1 MAQSAQRLSV
11 PLQPGIAT
19 EVFRRC
25 LTEPF
30 ERAFGVTVDTPPR
43 SEQFLQDVKEDMEA
57 GRHSYDVV
65 EWPQLQFQMAKR
77 LGMCL
82 PLDYSL
88 MPNLGDMHPR
98 YLDVDMQGVGVF
110 VYGLVPVYVPS
121 LVPRPITRWADLWAP
136 EFRGQ
141 IALRD
146 QIMSNQLMAVTCKVL
161 GIAMGELA
169 DERTFERAWA
179 KLAELARNAGHWAH
193 SEGHVQEVIAAKRV
207 PISQQFID
215 VAQIQKD
222 RGVEIEV
229 VFPEEGSIWAYRS
242 WTIVEGSRNQE
253 LAREFINF
261 VQGAGPQ
268 KALAE
273 SFFGHPTNRRVDL
286 DPAIVPRI
294 YGRPMADADLSF
306 PTWDW
311 YLERRDIEERWN
323 RLLR

>member
-1 MAQSAQRLSV
+1 MAQSKQRLSV

-19 EVFRRC
+19 EIFRRC

-43 SEQFLQDVKEDMEA
+43 SERFLQDVKEDMEA
-57 GRHSYDVV
+57 GRHSFDVV

-82 PLDYSL
+82 PLDHSS
-88 MPNLGDMHPR
+88 MPNLGEMHPR
-98 YLDVDMQGVGVF
+98 YLDLDMLGVGVF

-121 LVPRPITRWADLWAP
+121 LVPRPINKWADLWAP
-136 EFRGQ
+136 EFKGM

-161 GIAMGELA
+161 DVPMAELR
-169 DERTFERAWA
+169 DERTFEHAWA
-179 KLAELARNAGHWAH
+179 KLSELVRNAGSWAY
-193 SEGHVQEVIAAKRV
+193 SEGHVQKIIASRQV

-229 VFPEEGSIWAYRS
+229 VFPDEGPVWAYRS
-242 WTIVEGSRNQE
+242 WTIVKGSRNAD
-253 LAREFINF
+253 LAHEFINF

-273 SFFGHPTNRRVDL
+273 SFFGHPTNSRVKL
-286 DPAIVPRI
+286 DPCLVPRI
-294 YGRPMADADLSF
+294 YGSELSDDDLSF
-306 PTWDW
+306 PSWDW
-311 YLERRDIEERWN
+311 YLDRTDIEVRWN
-323 RLLR
+323 RLLA